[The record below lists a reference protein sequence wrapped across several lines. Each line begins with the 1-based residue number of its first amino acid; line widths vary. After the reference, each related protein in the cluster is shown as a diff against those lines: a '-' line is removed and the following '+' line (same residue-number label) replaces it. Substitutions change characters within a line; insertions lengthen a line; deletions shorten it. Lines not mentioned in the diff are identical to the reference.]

1 MIKEYIDWLRTNRGF
16 SENTVKNYNR
26 TIVKFD
32 NYLKSVSL
40 NRWGANQCENIKLY
54 LIDSYIKTQ
63 RLQGK
68 DVRTCN
74 NYLACIK
81 SYLRYCLIQD
91 KNVEDYRK
99 VMFAREPKKKID
111 ALTDEEVKK
120 LFNYFRKQKAVTK
133 TAEIIKT
140 RNLVIMQLLIYT

>member
-1 MIKEYIDWLRTNRGF
+1 MIREYIERLKNNRGF

-26 TIVKFD
+26 TILRFD
-32 NYLKSVSL
+32 RYLKNISL
-40 NRWGANQCENIKLY
+40 NRRGANECENIKLY
-54 LIDSYIKTQ
+54 MIDSYIKNQ

-81 SYLRYCLIQD
+81 LFLRYCLIND
-91 KNVEDYRK
+91 KEVEDYRK

-111 ALTDEEVKK
+111 ALTDEEVKA
-120 LFNYFRKQKAVTK
+120 LFNYFKSVKDK
-133 TAEIIKT
+133 G
-140 RNLVIMQLLIYT
+140 